1 MNTKT
6 LIILVLVCLSVA
18 MFSIGQLTSSIA
30 RAQQTEAAIT
40 APNNQ
45 IIKEMVVVNFLQGH
59 EVARDAA
66 WWLETPNN
74 LRMAEVEILLQNK
87 EVSDLVFGADLRAK
101 AITLHELL
109 YHQFVIQRS
118 EEKAS
123 GNITIEPAQP
133 VTSRP

>member
-1 MNTKT
+1 MNKT
-6 LIILVLVCLSVA
+6 TLAMIIAVSLCVAVISLNHLLS
-18 MFSIGQLTSSIA
+18 SA
-30 RAQQTEAAIT
+30 RAREVEAAIT
-40 APNNQ
+40 APTNQ
-45 IIKEMVVVNFLQGH
+45 IIKEMAVINFLQGH

-87 EVSDLVFGADLRAK
+87 EVSDLVFGVNVRAK
-101 AITLHELL
+101 TITLHELL
-109 YHQFVIQRS
+109 YHQFVIQCS

-133 VTSRP
+133 VTSRQ